1 MQNAT
6 RTCAEFEAGQARAR
20 EFARDQTRAR
30 DQARAR
36 DQTRARSQARVVHD
50 SRLLRV
56 GRRTVKGDANYRKRF
71 RLLRLFS
78 KSGECTRVRRS
89 DGQNKRKRKTFPK
102 KERLKKSVVTSCLIT
117 VQKSQN
123 TSAMMLIKKN
133 TSPLHRDRHAR
144 PAVRFQPGQRP
155 RHEPV
160 PAAFVE
166 DLIEKKEM
174 SVPYGQSVGG
184 MWLLGNTHLLPVSSP
199 PQVVRVYVN
208 LAAVPELFPLF
219 GKVMKI
225 NRRLR

>member
-1 MQNAT
+1 
-6 RTCAEFEAGQARAR
+6 
-20 EFARDQTRAR
+20 
-30 DQARAR
+30 
-36 DQTRARSQARVVHD
+36 
-50 SRLLRV
+50 
-56 GRRTVKGDANYRKRF
+56 
-71 RLLRLFS
+71 
-78 KSGECTRVRRS
+78 
-89 DGQNKRKRKTFPK
+89 
-102 KERLKKSVVTSCLIT
+102 
-117 VQKSQN
+117 
-123 TSAMMLIKKN
+123 MMLMKKN

-225 NRRLR
+225 NRRLRWIKENVSHVYRDVWTTVTSFGKTLSGFGKYNTYLRRQH